1 MQRLW
6 EELKATFH
14 DVKSSGEVSTILD
27 FEMSSIM
34 LGTV

>member
-6 EELKATFH
+6 EEVKATVY

-27 FEMSSIM
+27 FEMPSIM